1 MMATEVV
8 TNVLSKELG
17 GIVPELHNTK
27 IFHPITGR
35 PLCLGRTRARHTG
48 ESRLKAMK
56 LASALSVLP
65 PDFAP
70 TVIDNTSGI
79 TSWGMFLNDQLGDCT
94 CAGPAH
100 QIQVWTAKGGKE
112 VTVPDSDVL
121 TAYEKFDGYVPGD
134 PFTDQG
140 GDILTVC
147 QDWQN
152 IGIGGHK
159 ISGFAHVNMTQENW
173 MQALYLFGS
182 LNTGVTFPK
191 FALDQVGGTWDFDPS
206 KPVEPPDPT
215 LGHCMALVGGDL
227 EGCTFITW
235 GELQRATWRF
245 VMHYFDE
252 CVACQSPEWT
262 PPVEIPDGLQL
273 VGL

>member
-1 MMATEVV
+1 MPDIIHPV
-8 TNVLSKELG
+8 TG
-17 GIVPELHNTK
+17 Q
-27 IFHPITGR
+27 PIK
-35 PLCLGRTRARHTG
+35 LGRTRARHNA
-48 ESRLKAMK
+48 ESRAKMARLT
-56 LASALSVLP
+56 SALAALP

-79 TSWGMFLNDQLGDCT
+79 TNWGEFLNNSLGDCT
-94 CAGPAH
+94 VAGPAH
-100 QIQVWTAKGGKE
+100 QIQVWTAKSGKE
-112 VTVPDSDVL
+112 ITVPDSDVL
-121 TAYEKFDGYVPGD
+121 AAYEAFDGYVDGD
-134 PFTDQG
+134 PNTDQG

-152 IGIGGHK
+152 AGIGGHK

-173 MQALYLFGS
+173 MQALYIFGS
-182 LNTGVTFPK
+182 LNTGVTFPQ
-191 FALDQVGGTWDFDPS
+191 FALDQIGGTWDFDPS
-206 KPVEPPDPT
+206 KPGKPADPS

-227 EGCTFITW
+227 EGATFVTW

-245 VMHYFDE
+245 VFRYFDE

-262 PPVEIPDGLQL
+262 PPVSVSDGLQL